1 MSALR
6 VIFMGSPAFAVPTLH
21 ALLASRH
28 QVISIYTQPPR
39 PAGRGQKL
47 TPTPVAAIAAEQHL
61 PLLTPLTL
69 KSPEIQAE
77 FAAHGADV
85 AVVAA
90 YGLLLPPPV
99 LAAPRFGAIN
109 LHPSALPR
117 WRGAAPIHRT
127 LMAGDRTTACCL
139 MQMEAGLDTGPV
151 LARQEVAIADG
162 TDAGMLEQSMAEL
175 GAQMMV
181 EYLDQLAE
189 GAAPVPRP
197 QSLEGVTYAAK
208 ITKEELRLDWSL
220 PAAALRQKILG
231 LAPAPGA
238 YTLLHGER
246 VKIFRAD
253 LAESSP
259 GTAPGTV
266 LDGRSLTIQ
275 CGAGT
280 ALRLREIQRPGQ
292 RRGVTEEVLKSFVIQ
307 DNSLISDTD
316 T

>member
-1 MSALR
+1 MNPLR
-6 VIFMGSPAFAVPTLH
+6 VIFMGSPAFAVPTLR

-28 QVISIYTQPPR
+28 QVIAIYTQPPR

-47 TPTPVAAIAAEQHL
+47 TPTLVAEIAAEQHL
-61 PLLTPLTL
+61 PLLTPLRL

-162 TDAGMLEQSMAEL
+162 TDAGMLQHSMAEL

-189 GAAPVPRP
+189 GSAPAPQP
-197 QSLEGVTYAAK
+197 QSREGVTYAAK

-238 YTLLHGER
+238 YTLLQGER

-266 LDGRSLTIQ
+266 LDGRNLTVQ

>member
-1 MSALR
+1 MNALR
-6 VIFMGSPAFAVPTLH
+6 VIFMGSPAFAVPTLR

-28 QVISIYTQPPR
+28 QVIAVYTQPSR

-47 TPTPVAAIAAEQHL
+47 TPTLVAEIAADHHL
-61 PLLTPLTL
+61 PLFTPSTL
-69 KSPEIQAE
+69 KSPETQAE
-77 FAAHGADV
+77 FAAHGVDV

-90 YGLLLPPPV
+90 YGLLLPPQV
-99 LAAPRFGAIN
+99 LAAPRYGAIN

-117 WRGAAPIHRT
+117 WRGAAPIQRT
-127 LMAGDRTTACCL
+127 LMAGDKTTACCL

-151 LARQEVAIADG
+151 LARREVAIADG
-162 TDAGMLEQSMAEL
+162 TDAGMLEHSMAEL
-175 GAQMMV
+175 GAGMMV

-189 GAAPVPRP
+189 GAVPVPRP
-197 QSLEGVTYAAK
+197 QSHEGVTYAAK
-208 ITKEELRLDWSL
+208 ITKEELRLDWAL

-246 VKIFRAD
+246 VKVFRAD

-292 RRGVTEEVLKSFVIQ
+292 RRGMTEEALKSFAIQ
-307 DNSLISDTD
+307 DNSVISNADT
-316 T
+316 